1 MSMFQ
6 DNDDLNIHDDG
17 EDSPV
22 ASQGAWP
29 AFSSA
34 PASASL
40 KPGSGL
46 QVSALGQL
54 LGGQNTGNIASMV
67 STGGPVHSVSSQI
80 IQVSEPPRQTER
92 YNPPPP
98 VSLPH
103 PAMPRGHSLA
113 LIVLA
118 RPGLQTHNPW
128 MISQMTNTGL

>member
-40 KPGSGL
+40 KPGAGI

-54 LGGQNTGNIASMV
+54 LGGHNGNIASMV
-67 STGGPVHSVSSQI
+67 SGD
-80 IQVSEPPRQTER
+80 TE
-92 YNPPPP
+92 
-98 VSLPH
+98 L
-103 PAMPRGHSLA
+103 GC
-113 LIVLA
+113 
-118 RPGLQTHNPW
+118 
-128 MISQMTNTGL
+128 

>member
-1 MSMFQ
+1 MFQ

-40 KPGSGL
+40 KPGPGL

-67 STGGPVHSVSSQI
+67 SIIPSPCESPAPGHAQRPLISSDC
-80 IQVSEPPRQTER
+80 PRQ
-92 YNPPPP
+92 
-98 VSLPH
+98 
-103 PAMPRGHSLA
+103 
-113 LIVLA
+113 A
-118 RPGLQTHNPW
+118 RPPD
-128 MISQMTNTGL
+128 S

>member
-34 PASASL
+34 LASASL
-40 KPGSGL
+40 KPGPGL

-67 STGGPVHSVSSQI
+67 STGGAS
-80 IQVSEPPRQTER
+80 T
-92 YNPPPP
+92 
-98 VSLPH
+98 
-103 PAMPRGHSLA
+103 
-113 LIVLA
+113 
-118 RPGLQTHNPW
+118 
-128 MISQMTNTGL
+128 

>member
-40 KPGSGL
+40 KPGAGI

-54 LGGQNTGNIASMV
+54 LGGHNGNIASMV
-67 STGGPVHSVSSQI
+67 SGNTELGARTQLVLTKSTWDHCVGSQ
-80 IQVSEPPRQTER
+80 S
-92 YNPPPP
+92 
-98 VSLPH
+98 
-103 PAMPRGHSLA
+103 G
-113 LIVLA
+113 
-118 RPGLQTHNPW
+118 
-128 MISQMTNTGL
+128 MT

>member
-40 KPGSGL
+40 KPGAGI

-54 LGGQNTGNIASMV
+54 LGGHNGNIASMV
-67 STGGPVHSVSSQI
+67 SARMVNRNGANQAHL
-80 IQVSEPPRQTER
+80 R
-92 YNPPPP
+92 
-98 VSLPH
+98 SL
-103 PAMPRGHSLA
+103 
-113 LIVLA
+113 
-118 RPGLQTHNPW
+118 
-128 MISQMTNTGL
+128 